1 MKNKRTETENN
12 KKEKEKKNKKVTIR
26 KDEDEKVNTYE
37 QYRIEKIDLISQSS
51 DDDIEAKMIKL
62 MEIKKKGGNL
72 EEYNQNEINKI
83 KFTKMPLNTI
93 FSKEE
98 IKEQPKEEDKLIRI
112 KKGINNLI
120 NFISINNIQI
130 KKKIISEFKAY
141 SKQSK
146 AKKSKKNVKEKN
158 SNKKP
163 SIAKGKNNKK
173 EEVKNN
179 IKKKKIKLKNL
190 MMKM

>member
-1 MKNKRTETENN
+1 MIKLMIIRKKNKRTETENN
-12 KKEKEKKNKKVTIR
+12 KKEKEKKNKKVTLR

-51 DDDIEAKMIKL
+51 DDDIETKMIKL

-163 SIAKGKNNKK
+163 SIAKGIIEKKRSPEKSKNNFS
-173 EEVKNN
+173 
-179 IKKKKIKLKNL
+179 
-190 MMKM
+190 

>member
-120 NFISINNIQI
+120 NLISINNIQI

-141 SKQSK
+141 SKQTK
-146 AKKSKKNVKEKN
+146 PKKSKKNVKEKN
-158 SNKKP
+158 
-163 SIAKGKNNKK
+163 
-173 EEVKNN
+173 
-179 IKKKKIKLKNL
+179 
-190 MMKM
+190 